1 MKYITKTTLL
11 LNIGTDTNEK
21 QTDISTGF
29 KSMLTGLEYKSK
41 KILTEIISKTQH
53 AKTCL
58 S

>member
-1 MKYITKTTLL
+1 MKYTTKTTLL

-29 KSMLTGLEYKSK
+29 KSMLTGPEYKSK
-41 KILTEIISKTQH
+41 KILAEIISKTQH